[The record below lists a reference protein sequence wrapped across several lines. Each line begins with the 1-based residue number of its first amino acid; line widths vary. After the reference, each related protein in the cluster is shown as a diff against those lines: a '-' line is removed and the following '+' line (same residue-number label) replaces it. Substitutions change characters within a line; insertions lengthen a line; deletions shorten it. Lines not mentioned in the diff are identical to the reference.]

1 MPSCSSPPSA
11 VNQFEYQHHKDNYV
25 HRHRDANQQTIANSA
40 VSQRIDNPRKPTGR
54 LPCQRGRSRLA
65 SCICRCHNSHSVPWH
80 TPHRTAEGRRSACPR
95 RPISAA
101 KVPKNKRACRD
112 GSLCVLPGSDF
123 LVDAGQHCDNLRA
136 KYTVSRSCWA
146 VRPDGWP
153 RRASAA
159 PCCSPCGGDWGFG
172 VSSADPQNAVAAGG
186 VKSLDSTRAVVI
198 SVSASET
205 EAAYTEK
212 WPQHMMSRTRKTPSC
227 GTLRSVSN
235 YEVANPEPLASGKQH
250 YRFLAIFA
258 LARGTKGPG
267 MDYVGVAR
275 VS

>member
-136 KYTVSRSCWA
+136 KYTVISRLLG
-146 VRPDGWP
+146 RPAG
-153 RRASAA
+153 RLASARFRC
-159 PCCSPCGGDWGFG
+159 PLLQSVWGGLGFWCFFGRSPECSG
-172 VSSADPQNAVAAGG
+172 
-186 VKSLDSTRAVVI
+186 R
-198 SVSASET
+198 
-205 EAAYTEK
+205 
-212 WPQHMMSRTRKTPSC
+212 RR
-227 GTLRSVSN
+227 R
-235 YEVANPEPLASGKQH
+235 EV
-250 YRFLAIFA
+250 
-258 LARGTKGPG
+258 T
-267 MDYVGVAR
+267 
-275 VS
+275 